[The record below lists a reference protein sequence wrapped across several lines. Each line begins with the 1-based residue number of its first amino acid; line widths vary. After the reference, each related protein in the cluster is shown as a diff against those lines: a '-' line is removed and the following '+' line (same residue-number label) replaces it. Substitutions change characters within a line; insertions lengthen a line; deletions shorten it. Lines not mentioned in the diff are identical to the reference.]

1 MTTAATSLLGLA
13 LPVQGELSGTWGDTV
28 NNSITNLL
36 DAAVAGTTTLSA
48 DADVTL
54 TTTTLAANQAR
65 EAIILW
71 TAGGTATRYIT
82 APAQSKAYV
91 VINKTSSTQSIVIRG
106 VGPTTGVTIPAG
118 SSRVVAWNGVDFVAT
133 AVDVTSISGLG
144 TGVATFLATP
154 SSANLAAAVTDETG
168 TGALVFATSPT
179 LVTPA
184 LGTPASGV
192 VTNLTGTASININ
205 GTVGATTPAA
215 GSFTNITGSANAVI
229 SVTDNTNAALRIT
242 QLGTGNAL
250 LVEDSTNPDS
260 TPFVIDALGNVASGL
275 TSTTL
280 AMEIYRTSTASFRID
295 GDGVS
300 STIQAR
306 SFSDSADTGP
316 ILNYARGRGTK
327 AVTTIVQSGDLLA
340 QYRGAGW
347 DGVQIIQA
355 ANIEVRVDGTPG
367 TNDMPGRLVFSTTAD
382 GANSPTERMRIDS
395 AGSVGIGGVPTAAA
409 KVNITSTSAGASTIA
424 LSLQNASN
432 TVSSETVLDFVANA
446 AGAGVRSAQ
455 ISAINTNGTTGVNML
470 FKIGNGAVASEAMRL
485 DSVGNFIVSTGA
497 SVVYAPAP
505 AGISAAATLT
515 NANIQSQIISTT
527 GTTYTVTMPLGTT
540 LETLIA
546 WTTTDVGY
554 GFTVINTASG
564 TITMAV
570 NTGVTSLGSLT
581 IATATSAQ
589 FRIRRTAANTFIL
602 YRLA

>member
-118 SSRVVAWNGVDFVAT
+118 TSRVVAWNGVDFVAT
-133 AVDVTSISGLG
+133 AVDAASISGLG
-144 TGVATFLATP
+144 AGVATFLATP

-168 TGALVFATSPT
+168 TGALVFGTSPT
-179 LVTPA
+179 IATPA
-184 LGTPASGV
+184 IT
-192 VTNLTGTASININ
+192 
-205 GTVGATTPAA
+205 GATT
-215 GSFTNITGSANAVI
+215 I

-260 TPFVIDALGNVASGL
+260 TPFVIDASGNIASGL

-280 AMEIYRTSTASFRID
+280 AMEIYRTSTANFRID
-295 GDGVS
+295 GDGVN

-340 QYRGAGW
+340 QYRGGGW

-355 ANIEVRVDGTPG
+355 ANIEVRVDGAPG

-382 GANSPTERMRIDS
+382 GANSPTERMRIDN
-395 AGSVGIGGVPTAAA
+395 AGNVGIGTTAPASRLHVRQDQDGTTRTIIQNRNGTGTPISELTFITGSFNLSDSRYAYIQSLGGSSNSLVFGTGIGAAPVDRMTINASGNVGIGTTAPNASALLDVQSTTKGVRMPNMTTTQKNAIASPAAGLMVFDTTLA
-409 KVNITSTSAGASTIA
+409 KLCVYTGAAWQTITST
-424 LSLQNASN
+424 
-432 TVSSETVLDFVANA
+432 
-446 AGAGVRSAQ
+446 
-455 ISAINTNGTTGVNML
+455 
-470 FKIGNGAVASEAMRL
+470 
-485 DSVGNFIVSTGA
+485 
-497 SVVYAPAP
+497 
-505 AGISAAATLT
+505 
-515 NANIQSQIISTT
+515 
-527 GTTYTVTMPLGTT
+527 
-540 LETLIA
+540 
-546 WTTTDVGY
+546 
-554 GFTVINTASG
+554 
-564 TITMAV
+564 
-570 NTGVTSLGSLT
+570 
-581 IATATSAQ
+581 
-589 FRIRRTAANTFIL
+589 
-602 YRLA
+602 